1 MILIEMKNGAL
12 LNLANVIEIKAE
24 FTGETK
30 DGLKGYGIHASTVD
44 GKTRKVWSELDTEL
58 TAVKMLQLLKRRIR
72 EAHIEG
78 YAIISS
84 KSYMN

>member
-12 LNLANVIEIKAE
+12 LNLAHVIELKAD

-44 GKTRKVWSELDTEL
+44 GKTRKVWSELDTEV
-58 TAVKMLQLLKRRIR
+58 AAEGMLRNLKRCIR
-72 EAHIEG
+72 EAHTEG

-84 KSYMN
+84 KSYRD